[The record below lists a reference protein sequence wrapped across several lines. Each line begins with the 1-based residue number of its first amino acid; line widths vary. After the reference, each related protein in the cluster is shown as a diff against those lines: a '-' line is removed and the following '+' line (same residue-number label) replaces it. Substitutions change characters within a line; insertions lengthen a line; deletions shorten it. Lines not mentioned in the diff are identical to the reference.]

1 MPPFG
6 YDSRMRVLVTGA
18 AGFIGGWA
26 INELARLGYD
36 VIGTDKVP
44 KPGLIQAD
52 ITNFV
57 QIKKVIHQTKPDAIV
72 HLAAISGSTG
82 KNEIEQSLRQAKMN
96 FEVNSQGTINICEA
110 CRLLNVRK
118 LIYMSSFAVYGRTD
132 SDRLP
137 ITPDTPVS
145 LKHAY
150 ANSKY
155 MGELAVKT
163 YSEDFGLKSAIFR
176 APFVAGEHQN
186 ERNVLL
192 EFILSAQKGEDLVIF
207 GQGNHVREFLHPVDL
222 VSAFDKALAFLDG
235 SASACETFVVGNTP
249 ITINDLAQ
257 LVVLKVKRGHVR
269 HLTRTVDRAFNQH
282 SDFAKATKML
292 KWKPV
297 IQVGE
302 IVERI
307 LKSD

>member
-1 MPPFG
+1 
-6 YDSRMRVLVTGA
+6 MRVLVTGA

-26 INELARLGYD
+26 VNELTRLGHE

-44 KPGLIQAD
+44 APGSIHAD

-57 QIKKVIHQTKPDAIV
+57 RVKEVIQQTKPEAIV

-82 KNEIEQSLRQAKMN
+82 ANEIEQSLRQAKMN
-96 FEVNSQGTINICEA
+96 FEVNSQGTVHICEA
-110 CRLLNVRK
+110 CRLLDVRK
-118 LIYMSSFAVYGRTD
+118 LIYMSSFAVYGRTGP
-132 SDRLP
+132 DRLP

-163 YSEDFGLKSAIFR
+163 YSEDFGLRSVVFR

-192 EFILSAQKGEDLVIF
+192 EFIQSAQINESLVIY
-207 GQGNHVREFLHPVDL
+207 GQGNHLREFLHPADL
-222 VSAFDKALAFLDG
+222 ISAFDKALISLDQ
-235 SASACETFVVGNTP
+235 SETSCETFVVGNSP

-257 LVVLKVKRGHVR
+257 LIISKVGKGNVK
-269 HLTRTVDRAFNQH
+269 HLIQTVDRAFNQY
-282 SDFAKATKML
+282 SDFSKTTRML
-292 KWKPV
+292 NWAPKITV
-297 IQVGE
+297 EE

-307 LKSD
+307 LNAN